1 MRAAL
6 YQGASIVTVE
16 DVTDAAIAE
25 PTDAVVQVLRSCICG
40 SDLWSYRGI
49 VTRAAG
55 GRQGP
60 EFLGV
65 VTDVGTEVTTVRPG
79 DLVVAPLTWSDNTC
93 PACADGLQSRCDN
106 GGTFGPRAPTAA
118 RARRCACRRPTAP
131 SSPSPAGWTAW
142 TTPCCPRCWRCRT

>member
-6 YQGASIVTVE
+6 YQAAGVVTVD
-16 DVTDAAIAE
+16 DVPDAAIAE

-55 GRQGP
+55 GRQGH

-65 VTDVGTEVTTVRPG
+65 VTDVGAEVTSVRPG
-79 DLVVAPLTWSDNTC
+79 DLVVAPFTWSDNTC
-93 PACADGLQSRCDN
+93 PACAEGLQSKCDN
-106 GGTFGPRAPTAA
+106 GGTFGAPAPTAA
-118 RARRCACRRPTAP
+118 RARRCGCRRPTARW
-131 SSPSPAGWTAW
+131 SSSPAGSTAW
-142 TTPCCPRCWRCRT
+142 TTPG